1 MQVYWGFGEF
11 GCRLYRATFELEEFR
26 ATPSA
31 PRKKRTRKKMKTVVI
46 RKDAPQTISTSWS
59 SSTRWRPCPP
69 AATTTRT
76 RRSPACRLKK
86 LGHNQGD
93 ATCRT
98 MEPAI
103 GTIDI
108 LSNASDLY
116 FTTEMEDNTNLDLF
130 TIKVQ
135 KLQGRAVSVVY
146 SREASAA
153 TERSKCSVQTKIM
166 FGSSEERIIADR
178 VNLPTNTTKRPGRSR
193 QIHLG

>member
-1 MQVYWGFGEF
+1 MS
-11 GCRLYRATFELEEFR
+11 RLYRATFELMEFR
-26 ATPSA
+26 TTPSS
-31 PRKKRTRKKMKTVVI
+31 PRFERTRMMKTVAN
-46 RKDAPQTISTSWS
+46 RKDAPHTIATFCSPL
-59 SSTRWRPCPP
+59 TRWRPCPP
-69 AATTTRT
+69 AAITMRT
-76 RRSPACRLKK
+76 RESPACRSKR

-116 FTTEMEDNTNLDLF
+116 FTTEMENNTNLDLF

>member
-1 MQVYWGFGEF
+1 M
-11 GCRLYRATFELEEFR
+11 
-26 ATPSA
+26 
-31 PRKKRTRKKMKTVVI
+31 
-46 RKDAPQTISTSWS
+46 
-59 SSTRWRPCPP
+59 
-69 AATTTRT
+69 
-76 RRSPACRLKK
+76 
-86 LGHNQGD
+86 GHNQGD

-116 FTTEMEDNTNLDLF
+116 FTTEMENNTNLDLF